1 MKIMKAFTSALI
13 IIMVVFC
20 SIYTAFAAVYIEDW
34 GFRFE
39 KNNNGSAYEVNK
51 YISEDEAAII
61 PNSYN
66 GFPITSIGQYAFIDT
81 SVTSV
86 TLGDNITGIKT
97 GAFIN
102 VDTLTDITF
111 NEGLTTIGKTA
122 FANCTAL
129 SDVTFP
135 NSVTSISDDAFD
147 GCDSLV
153 IHCYKDSYAHQYA
166 VKNSI
171 SLVLIE
177 DAPPTEPPTDPP
189 TDPPTES
196 GTEITFIL
204 GDADGDEVVSVLD
217 ATKVQR
223 VLAALDSDE
232 DGMIALRGDVNG
244 DSLTILDA
252 TAIQR
257 WIADYEV
264 NDPIGTEVTRII
276 SPSSQN

>member
-129 SDVTFP
+129 SDVAFP

-177 DAPPTEPPTDPP
+177 DAPPTEPPTDA
-189 TDPPTES
+189 PTES

-204 GDADGDEVVSVLD
+204 GDADGDGTVTVLD
-217 ATKVQR
+217 ATKIQR
-223 VLAALDSDE
+223 VLVGFDPDN
-232 DGMIALRGDVNG
+232 DGMISLRGNVNEAKTL
-244 DSLTILDA
+244 DILHA
-252 TAIQR
+252 TQIQR
-257 WIADYEV
+257 FIAGYQVAEA
-264 NDPIGTEVTRII
+264 IGTSVTRTV
-276 SPSSQN
+276 